1 MRWDFFFIVLKTI
14 SWSFFKKKKLF
25 PLEKCMGMLWCVQRL
40 VAKLLELI
48 NFPLDVLRL
57 RFLLLFA
64 EKEWE
69 NKDNRNVWRVP
80 NFQPNE
86 KKNPLDLINWPIGL
100 IFDLNRK
107 TKKPKL
113 KHFCRK
119 QRTQRI
125 KFGHKAVIAIASQF
139 SVVIYY

>member
-1 MRWDFFFIVLKTI
+1 MRWDFFLSCWKLFLGPFLKK
-14 SWSFFKKKKLF
+14 KKKKLF

-48 NFPLDVLRL
+48 NFPLDFFFCL
-57 RFLLLFA
+57 RFLLLFV

-100 IFDLNRK
+100 IFDLN
-107 TKKPKL
+107 KPKNEE
-113 KHFCRK
+113 
-119 QRTQRI
+119 TEI
-125 KFGHKAVIAIASQF
+125 KAFLSQTTDTTNK
-139 SVVIYY
+139 VRP